1 LGYGDDIMGS
11 GMARGAWARGK
22 RVAFGD
28 GRRIIWG
35 PWSEEMFRHNPNVA
49 RPGSEGA
56 ADIEWINYYKGH
68 RQYNSL
74 ANGRWVWNMQFRAT
88 PGEIYFSADEAAF
101 AQSSIDP
108 GFVMIEPNVPQQKS
122 VAVNK
127 QWPIDRYQEVADVLV
142 SRGHHVVQ
150 PMYTGARYLLRHI
163 HPFKCGSFRN
173 ALALLA
179 RAALYIGPEGGM
191 HHGAA
196 AVGTPAVVIFGG
208 FIPPQVTGYASHVN
222 LTGGDIVAC
231 GSLTKCE
238 HCARALEAITVED
251 VVTPALRML
260 GQTNKVA

>member
-1 LGYGDDIMGS
+1 MGYGDDIMAT

-22 RVAFGD
+22 RIAFGD

-49 RPGSEGA
+49 RPGSEGDR
-56 ADIEWINYYKGH
+56 DIEWCNYFKGN
-68 RQYNSL
+68 RGYNRLGS
-74 ANGRWVWNMQFRAT
+74 GRWIWNMAFRAP
-88 PGEIYFSADEAAF
+88 PGEIYFSAEEAAF

-108 GFVMIEPNVPQQKS
+108 GFVLIEPNVPNQKS

-127 QWPIDRYQEVADVLV
+127 QWDINRFQEVADALV

-150 PMYTGARYLLRHI
+150 PMYTGAKYLLRHI
-163 HPFKCGSFRN
+163 HPFKAGSFRN
-173 ALALLA
+173 ALALLS

-222 LTGGDIVAC
+222 LTGGDVVAC
-231 GSLTKCE
+231 GSLTKCD
-238 HCARALEAITVED
+238 HCERALNAISVED
-251 VVTPALRML
+251 VLTPALALLAR
-260 GQTNKVA
+260 TNKVA